1 MRRAPGKNHTYG
13 NVNRAKTAEELHAE
27 ANAKSNAAYLKVS
40 EKIRNGPYTSKDEEE
55 YVSTLASIMQEFCDS
70 LIALSK
76 NDNPG

>member
-40 EKIRNGPYTSKDEEE
+40 EKIRNGTYTSKDEKE
-55 YVSTLASIMQEFCDS
+55 YVNTLASIMQEFCDS